1 MIGALVPTLANLLTN
16 ETDVVRSVAPRL
28 PLDVLRE
35 QSVRLPRPRHGVQ
48 VQAQV
53 PAQVKLTFA
62 IVVFLKSLD
71 RLLFKWFN
79 RKL

>member
-53 PAQVKLTFA
+53 PA
-62 IVVFLKSLD
+62 
-71 RLLFKWFN
+71 
-79 RKL
+79 